1 MAVDGKSTPVTDN
14 AAESRFELQVEGR
27 TAVLEYVRRG
37 DAVVYV
43 HTGVPP
49 ELEGRGIGGQLA
61 KFALDDARTRGLKV
75 VARCPYVA
83 AYIERHPE
91 YADLLAS
98 AS

>member
-1 MAVDGKSTPVTDN
+1 MAADTESPRITDN
-14 AAESRFELQVEGR
+14 TAESRLELQVEGR
-27 TAVLEYVRRG
+27 TAVLEYIRRG
-37 DAVVYV
+37 EAVVYV

-61 KFALDDARTRGLKV
+61 KFALDDARARGLKV

-98 AS
+98 AN